1 MSTLFKLLPLFL
13 LSMVKFVV
21 GVPSAF
27 AAFQFNFWELLLFA
41 ISAGSMGVTVF
52 MFFSDWLFAAW
63 DAFKYRFFPKKEPV
77 KKKIFSRQSRIF
89 VRVIKKYGLLGI
101 ALLTPTIISI
111 PIGTLLA
118 RRLYPNRK
126 KVFSYLLAS
135 VILWSFMLSVIL
147 HFPKFISNF

>member
-1 MSTLFKLLPLFL
+1 
-13 LSMVKFVV
+13 
-21 GVPSAF
+21 
-27 AAFQFNFWELLLFA
+27 
-41 ISAGSMGVTVF
+41 MGVTVF